1 MKAAREI
8 QAEPAEPATVGLPN
22 SYILATK
29 KMTCG
34 SSIRPHLLCW
44 PSRRPPVSLS
54 WLQEEPFSVPTW
66 QRLTMAV
73 GANVGEPAALPGR
86 WSQGFPSWR
95 QPHIL
100 FAPVLVFRGMSLS
113 RLLFPQHHSQVAFQ
127 QQQRKQ
133 SIGLCGCQYQACQNL
148 VPADL
153 KAPDGGGTVWFCF
166 PKSCEAG
173 DTEVGDQQKNCHP
186 LIACRISQPGWG
198 HTSVFK
204 K

>member
-8 QAEPAEPATVGLPN
+8 NPELAAVSLPN
-22 SYILATK
+22 RYIWATK

-73 GANVGEPAALPGR
+73 GANVEEPATLPGR
-86 WSQGFPSWR
+86 WSQGFPSRR

-100 FAPVLVFRGMSLS
+100 FAPVLVFHGMSLS
-113 RLLFPQHHSQVAFQ
+113 RLLFSQYRSQVAFQ

-133 SIGLCGCQYQACQNL
+133 NIGLCGCQYRASQKL
-148 VPADL
+148 VPAGL

-166 PKSCEAG
+166 PKSCEVG
-173 DTEVGDQQKNCHP
+173 GTEVGDRLKNCH
-186 LIACRISQPGWG
+186 LIIACRIFQPGWG
-198 HTSVFK
+198 HTSAFK